1 MSLNEIILLSGFN
14 LILFFVINFLLL
26 KKEILIDKVLDK
38 DTHKNFVNSEV
49 VPLSGGVI
57 LLLNCFIFNFFDN
70 FYYLICFAF
79 LFLIGL
85 LSDTANLESPAKRLF
100 MQILLIL
107 LFLFYQEI
115 LIDSVRI
122 NFIDQLLKNK
132 FFSLIFTTFCLLI
145 LINGSNFIDGMNF
158 QSSGYYLALLASL
171 IFFNSETINQV
182 YPEIFSSLFF
192 FLIIFIFF
200 NIQNKS
206 FLGDSGIYLLSFI
219 IGLLLIEMQKITN
232 VSPYYVVVLLWYPA
246 FENLFSICR
255 RVFVKKSKPEE
266 ADIRHLHHYLIK
278 YLKLKFDLDNK
289 KISLLASIFINL
301 FNFIFFSFSVSFI
314 YSTKVLLL
322 LIILL
327 CITYLFIYNFL
338 SKTKNQ

>member
-1 MSLNEIILLSGFN
+1 MSLNEIILLFGFN
-14 LILFFVINFLLL
+14 LILFFVINFFLI
-26 KKEILIDKVLDK
+26 KKKILIDRILDK
-38 DTHKNFVNSEV
+38 DIHKNFVNSEI

-57 LLLNCFIFNFFDN
+57 LLLNCFILNFFDN

-79 LFLIGL
+79 LFLVGL

-100 MQILLIL
+100 MQIMLIL
-107 LFLFYQEI
+107 LFLFHQEI
-115 LIDSVRI
+115 LIDSVRV
-122 NFIDQLLKNK
+122 NFIDQMLKNK
-132 FFSLIFTTFCLLI
+132 FFSLIFTSFCLLI

-171 IFFNSETINQV
+171 IFFNSEIINQV
-182 YPEIFSSLFF
+182 YPKIFSSLFL

-232 VSPYYVVVLLWYPA
+232 VSPYYIVVLLWYPA
-246 FENLFSICR
+246 FENFFSICR
-255 RVFVKKSKPEE
+255 RVFVKKRKPEE
-266 ADIRHLHHYLIK
+266 ADIQHLHHYLIK
-278 YLKLKFDLDNK
+278 YLKLKLDLDNK
-289 KISLLASIFINL
+289 KISLLASVFINL

-314 YSTKVLLL
+314 YSTKILLF
-322 LIILL
+322 LIFLL

-338 SKTKNQ
+338 SKNRNQ